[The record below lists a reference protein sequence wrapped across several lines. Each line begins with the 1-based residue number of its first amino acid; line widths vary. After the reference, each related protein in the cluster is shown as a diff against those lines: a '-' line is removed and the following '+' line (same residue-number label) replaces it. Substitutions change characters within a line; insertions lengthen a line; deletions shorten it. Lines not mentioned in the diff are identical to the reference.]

1 MGACFKRHFTI
12 DSDLFLGCIYIS
24 PENSKYS
31 SLEAFNE
38 IESELIQL
46 SSGCDYFSLIGD
58 FNAKTGDTQ
67 DYISKDEK
75 LSVLY
80 ITESTCDQK
89 YLNL

>member
-1 MGACFKRHFTI
+1 MRNTYNY
-12 DSDLFLGCIYIS
+12 LVVVYYIP

-46 SSGCDYFSLIGD
+46 SFGCDYFSLIGD

-67 DYISKDEK
+67 DYISLSFPKCSLLIYK
-75 LSVLY
+75 LCALH
-80 ITESTCDQK
+80 
-89 YLNL
+89 N